1 MAWVGEPLT
10 ILSNVIPTL
19 LIIIALADSVHII
32 ARWIQEAKR
41 GKGTSSE
48 EAARRALRTMAV
60 ACFLTSFTTAAG
72 LGSLMVSQTQMLRR
86 FGGIAAIGTMF
97 AYVVTVL
104 VVPAVLSYL
113 KPPKGGAAVA
123 EGDVTVARSG
133 WIERV
138 MVLGTR
144 AILRRPWTVVIVSA
158 LLSVPLLYVA
168 GLVKVDTSLTD
179 TFEADDPVAV
189 SIRMMD
195 ERMDGIRPLE
205 VLLVAEGEHRLEEHE
220 VVTAIVDFER
230 WAGERDGVLR
240 ATSFPDYLL
249 SAWQRLGGFERPAVG
264 EDPHVAEAALR
275 DVPLRSTEQ
284 VHALRTL
291 LSRVSPDPTAFY
303 LTEDGSAAHVEI
315 RFADIGAR
323 RSSAL
328 IGEIQAE
335 AERRFRPLG
344 LTVSVTGE
352 AYIGSRGIESV
363 VSDLTSSLLL
373 STLVIFASLA
383 LLFRSLRAAAVAIPP
398 NVIPLVATVAW
409 MVARDIP
416 LAAGTAVVFS
426 IAIGISVDG
435 SIHVLARLHEE
446 EALGLSRDAALMRTA
461 RGTGRALTI
470 SALTL
475 MLGFGSF
482 LLSSFVPI
490 QHFGELIAVAMGTSL
505 LTTLILQ
512 PVLAKLFGGPDAKAR
527 RETKAVAPTTR

>member
-1 MAWVGEPLT
+1 
-10 ILSNVIPTL
+10 
-19 LIIIALADSVHII
+19 
-32 ARWIQEAKR
+32 
-41 GKGTSSE
+41 
-48 EAARRALRTMAV
+48 
-60 ACFLTSFTTAAG
+60 
-72 LGSLMVSQTQMLRR
+72 
-86 FGGIAAIGTMF
+86 
-97 AYVVTVL
+97 
-104 VVPAVLSYL
+104 
-113 KPPKGGAAVA
+113 
-123 EGDVTVARSG
+123 
-133 WIERV
+133 

-264 EDPHVAEAALR
+264 ETRTWPRPRSATCPCAR
-275 DVPLRSTEQ
+275 PSRSTRCAR
-284 VHALRTL
+284 ALAGEPRPDGL
-291 LSRVSPDPTAFY
+291 LPDRGR
-303 LTEDGSAAHVEI
+303 LG
-315 RFADIGAR
+315 GAR
-323 RSSAL
+323 GDSLRRHRRASV
-328 IGEIQAE
+328 
-335 AERRFRPLG
+335 ERPHRRDPGRGRAPLRPLG